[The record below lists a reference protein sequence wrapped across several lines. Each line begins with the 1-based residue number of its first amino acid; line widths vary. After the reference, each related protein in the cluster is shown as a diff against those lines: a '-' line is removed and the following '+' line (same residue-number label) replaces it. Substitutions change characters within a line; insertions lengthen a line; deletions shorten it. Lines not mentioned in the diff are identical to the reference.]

1 MKRTICL
8 LLFLSAV
15 CTSEVFAQYVE
26 NGLVYRDSTRRK
38 LERCLPSSGTH
49 IVLPECVRSIED
61 GAFADREDIV
71 SVTIPN
77 GVIDIGEDAFRG
89 IWHIEYH
96 GKAKGAPWGARYVN
110 GYIEGF
116 LLYEDQSRRVL
127 RRCHP
132 GFHGD
137 IVIPDCVK
145 EIRPHVFADY
155 CVLHSVVVG
164 KGVQRIGKGTF
175 VECEIDSLVLSDN
188 VRVIE
193 EKAIGEVRVVV
204 LGTSVQQMY
213 SNSIS
218 EEVNLLFSY
227 ARTVPK
233 VKVVRE
239 DNGKRYPRASEGLVL
254 LVPEH
259 KMPQYGRDAYW
270 HSAQI
275 IPIDTFIPAREL
287 TFEFVKEGD
296 KTGVVSLKGDTILR
310 PVFAGVCYFETRP
323 EMPYFVTYD
332 DQDRAAIYNMKG
344 HCIIPAERG
353 YAEIVDVWNGNR
365 CFAWNCY
372 ARDEQDSS
380 YYVSAL
386 CNWQGEEVMRPKV
399 RVENIL
405 PVYEKKRQFYLTR
418 TEARGFRVID
428 AESNDC
434 GIENFSESARL
445 KYTFVLNEDEDE
457 FAIDFIPES
466 KNQFPQKDFNK
477 K

>member
-38 LERCLPSSGTH
+38 LERCLPESGTH

-71 SVTIPN
+71 SVTIPD

-164 KGVQRIGKGTF
+164 KGVQRIRKGTF

-310 PVFAGVCYFETRP
+310 PIFAGVCYFETRP

>member
-1 MKRTICL
+1 MKRTIFL

-38 LERCLPSSGTH
+38 LERCLPESGTH

-61 GAFADREDIV
+61 GVFADREDIV
-71 SVTIPN
+71 SVTIPD
-77 GVIDIGEDAFRG
+77 GVIDIGEGAFSG
-89 IWHIEYH
+89 VWHIEYH
-96 GKAKGAPWGARYVN
+96 GKAKGAPWGAKHFNNYV
-110 GYIEGF
+110 EGF

-127 RRCHP
+127 RRCYP
-132 GFHGD
+132 EFLGD
-137 IVIPDCVK
+137 VVIPDCVQ
-145 EIRPHVFADY
+145 EIRPHAFSE
-155 CVLHSVVVG
+155 CELRTVVVG
-164 KGVQRIGKGTF
+164 KGVQRIRKNTF
-175 VECEIDSLVLSDN
+175 SDSEIDSLVLSDN
-188 VRVIE
+188 VRVLE
-193 EKAIGEVRVVV
+193 EEAFGAVRVVV
-204 LGTSVQQMY
+204 LGTSVQQMCT
-213 SNSIS
+213 NSLGEYAHIYC
-218 EEVNLLFSY
+218 Y

-233 VKVVRE
+233 VKVVRHK
-239 DNGKRYPRASEGLVL
+239 NGKRYPWASEELVL
-254 LVPEH
+254 MVPEH